1 MTDAPTT
8 SQNTTPSTTAAPLLE
23 IENLEVRYDAII
35 ALRDVSFNVLEGQV
49 VALIGANG
57 AGKSTTLNT
66 ISGLVKPAGGRIA
79 FNGADITNW
88 GAARI
93 SRSGLIQVPEGRQI
107 IANMSVQENLEM
119 GQLTAQAPFWQ
130 YLTALSKWTADRKS
144 RLHDLEEI
152 FARFPRLKE
161 RRHQKAGS
169 LSGGEQQML
178 AVGRA
183 LLSRPRLLMLDEPSM
198 GLAPLLVNAVF
209 DIIKDIKAAGETILI
224 VEQNARKALE
234 VADYAYVLDRGR
246 IVKSGPGTVL
256 RDDVEIVQA
265 YLG

>member
-1 MTDAPTT
+1 MTAQQNDAR
-8 SQNTTPSTTAAPLLE
+8 QPLLQVE
-23 IENLEVRYDAII
+23 DLEVRYDAII
-35 ALRDVSFNVLEGQV
+35 ALRGISFTVEEGQV

-57 AGKSTTLNT
+57 AGKSTTLNAV
-66 ISGLVKPAGGRIA
+66 SGLVGAASGKIV
-79 FNGADITNW
+79 FNGNNITSHN
-88 GAARI
+88 AARI

-119 GQLTAQAPFWQ
+119 GQLTAQIPFWQ
-130 YLTALSKWTADRKS
+130 YFNNPAQWQIDRKA
-144 RLHDLEEI
+144 RHTELEAI
-152 FARFPRLKE
+152 FERFPRLKE

-183 LLSRPRLLMLDEPSM
+183 LLSKPRLLMLDEPSM

-234 VADYAYVLDRGR
+234 VADYAYVLERGR
-246 IVKSGPGTVL
+246 IVKGGPGMEL
-256 RDDVEIVQA
+256 REDADIVQA